1 MPVEIKEIIVR
12 AVVEAPGG
20 GGGGASGGG
29 GGEDGVRKAVDQVMK
44 ILKDKQER

>member
-29 GGEDGVRKAVDQVMK
+29 GEDGVRKAVDQVMK